1 MLRATP
7 PGEDGLYG
15 THPSTPHVRGRHP
28 EVAAQRPSKDGSGRD
43 PSRRAARAPQGDE
56 RFERGTPIDPGMP
69 PGMVQDEGDR
79 RSGIDF
85 LQLVATAEQQANLYV
100 QQVNRKTW
108 SRAYRAFH
116 NEHFAGSKYT
126 HRDWAHRSKIFV
138 PKTRSAT
145 RKDVAAV

>member
-15 THPSTPHVRGRHP
+15 RSASHST
-28 EVAAQRPSKDGSGRD
+28 EDGKK
-43 PSRRAARAPQGDE
+43 QK
-56 RFERGTPIDPGMP
+56 PIDPGMP

-145 RKDVAAV
+145 R